1 MGRLLYALG
10 DVAFILGIIITVL
23 GLIDQQDL
31 ITNIKRKI
39 NKGASVKAITKNSA
53 IFTGI
58 SFIVLGLTI
67 RFIAKFALIILIAFV
82 VYIIYK
88 KKVKK

>member
-23 GLIDQQDL
+23 GLIDQQSL
-31 ITNIKRKI
+31 ITSIKRKI
-39 NKGASVKAITKNSA
+39 NKGAPVREITKNSA

-58 SFIVLGLTI
+58 CFIVLGLVI
-67 RFIAKFALIILIAFV
+67 RFIARFAFILLIAFV
-82 VYIIYK
+82 VYLIYK
-88 KKVKK
+88 KKK